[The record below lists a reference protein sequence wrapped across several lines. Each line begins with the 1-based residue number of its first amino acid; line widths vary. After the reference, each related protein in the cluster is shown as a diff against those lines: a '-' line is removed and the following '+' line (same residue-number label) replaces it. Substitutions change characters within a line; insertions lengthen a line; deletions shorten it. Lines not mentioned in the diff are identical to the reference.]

1 VRAMKRIQQ
10 KQRHFNSGFT
20 LLEVL
25 LSFTI
30 LGFILLVFFQFFG
43 QSLAFST
50 KNETKLQEVNIAREA
65 MNILQAKS
73 NVVALVKSQIGSNIH
88 NVELSSTTD
97 GEMMNELLHPNA
109 SIDSLLKGQYEMVFH
124 FHESPDITP
133 LVQITVRV
141 TSPGQ
146 KNSAETYGYIK

>member
-10 KQRHFNSGFT
+10 KQRHFSSGFT

-25 LSFTI
+25 LSFTV
-30 LGFILLVFFQFFG
+30 LGIILLVFFQFFG

-50 KNETKLQEVNIAREA
+50 KNETKLQEINIAREA

-73 NVVALVKSQIGSNIH
+73 NAVALVKSQIGSNIH
-88 NVELSSTTD
+88 NVELSSTAD
-97 GEMMNELLHPNA
+97 SEIMNELLHPDA
-109 SIDSLLKGQYEMVFH
+109 SIGSLLKGQYEMVFY